1 MNAMNP
7 VCDEEFFCEDFIF
20 FLLYI
25 ALMTSNIVAESPL
38 HKEYKSGKIK
48 ENLGSHEECCKVL
61 LEKTLIPPQAKNPR
75 YNQETFFEN

>member
-1 MNAMNP
+1 MKG
-7 VCDEEFFCEDFIF
+7 FFVKILL
-20 FLLYI
+20 FLLFI

-61 LEKTLIPPQAKNPR
+61 LAKTVIHDITRKP
-75 YNQETFFEN
+75 FFEN